1 MGVLGIYI
9 IFLMYEDLSIFN
21 GFVFSSIQLILNIRG
36 TGIYKKDIGTSFFV
50 EICIRGPP

>member
-1 MGVLGIYI
+1 MGVLEFYF
-9 IFLMYEDLSIFN
+9 IFYDYEDLSIFN
-21 GFVFSSIQLILNIRG
+21 AFMFPSIQQIFEIRG